1 MRCVDRSRSLVG
13 SARSVP
19 TAPLYNSVHGTSAY
33 KERDVVLGTSV
44 SRPSLFLVGGFIS
57 TDEGL
62 VEFLLLEQR
71 WFVASAWC
79 GGGGE
84 LLVEDG
90 GGCYQG
96 LVEETA

>member
-1 MRCVDRSRSLVG
+1 MVSGRFG
-13 SARSVP
+13 SAGTDGALVQQC
-19 TAPLYNSVHGTSAY
+19 VHGTSVY
-33 KERDVVLGTSV
+33 KERDVVLGISV
-44 SRPSLFLVGGFIS
+44 FRPSLFLVGGFMS
-57 TDEGL
+57 THEGL